1 MSTIDIAFN
10 DRHAVITLNRP
21 KGHAINQ
28 EMVSELTE
36 AFVKLA
42 DAPSVEG
49 VILTSSGRIFSAG
62 LDVVEL
68 YDYNEGQMV
77 NFWGSFARLVRDII
91 AFPKP
96 TVCAING
103 QSPAGGC
110 ILAMACDHR
119 VMAFGEHRIGLN
131 EVPVG
136 VVVPHFGIE
145 LARATVG
152 SRKAAQMFYNGLLM
166 EPDDACAF
174 GIVDET
180 CTPEELM
187 IFAETKLQ
195 KWIDMPKVPWEAAK
209 RSVRGPLLDLI
220 GDIDP
225 DEDFRETLTCWWDD
239 ATRTQVGKL
248 VAKLTKK

>member
-1 MSTIDIAFN
+1 MSTIDIAFKEN
-10 DRHAVITLNRP
+10 YAVITLNRP

-28 EMVSELTE
+28 EMVTELTE
-36 AFVKLA
+36 ALVKLG
-42 DAPSVEG
+42 DAPAVEG
-49 VILTSSGRIFSAG
+49 VILTSTGKIFCAG

-68 YDYNEGQMV
+68 FKYDDTQMV

-96 TVCAING
+96 TVVAING

-110 ILAMACDHR
+110 VLALACDHR

-136 VVVPHFGIE
+136 VVVPNFAIE
-145 LARATVG
+145 LARHTVG
-152 SRKAAQMFYNGLLM
+152 DRKAAQMFYNGLLL
-166 EPDDACAF
+166 EPEEAREY
-174 GIVDET
+174 GVVDET

-195 KWIDMPKVPWEAAK
+195 KWMAMPKVPWRAAK
-209 RSVRGPLLDLI
+209 RAMRQPLLDAI
-220 GDIDP
+220 GTINP
-225 DEDFRETLTCWWDD
+225 EVDFQETLTCWWDEKSR
-239 ATRTQVGKL
+239 AHIGKL
-248 VAKLTKK
+248 VEKLTKK

>member
-1 MSTIDIAFN
+1 MSTIDIAFKEN
-10 DRHAVITLNRP
+10 YAVISLNRP

-28 EMVSELTE
+28 ELVNELTE
-36 AFVKLA
+36 AFVKLGDA
-42 DAPSVEG
+42 DGVEG
-49 VILTSSGRIFSAG
+49 VILTSSGPIFSAG

-68 YDYNEGQMV
+68 FRYNEGQMV
-77 NFWGSFARLVRDII
+77 KFWGSFARLVRDII

-119 VMAFGEHRIGLN
+119 VMAFGDHRIGLN

-152 SRKAAQMFYNGLLM
+152 SRKAAQMFYNGLLLQP
-166 EPDDACAF
+166 EEAREF
-174 GIVDET
+174 GVVDET
-180 CTPEELM
+180 CMLEELM

-195 KWIDMPKVPWEAAK
+195 KWTGMPKVPWQAAK
-209 RSVRGPLLDLI
+209 RAIRQPLIDLI
-220 GDIDP
+220 GEINP
-225 DEDFRETLTCWWDD
+225 EEDFRETLVCWWDD
-239 ATRTQVGKL
+239 KTRANVGKL
-248 VAKLTKK
+248 VERLTKK